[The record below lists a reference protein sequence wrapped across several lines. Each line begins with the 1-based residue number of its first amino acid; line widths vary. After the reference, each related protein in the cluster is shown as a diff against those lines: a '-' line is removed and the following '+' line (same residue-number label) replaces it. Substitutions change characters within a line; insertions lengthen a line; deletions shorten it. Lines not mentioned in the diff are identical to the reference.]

1 MIERTLILV
10 KPDGV
15 KRGLVGQ
22 IISRFESLGLKI
34 IGIKMIHPTR
44 DFAKKHYPVT
54 EEWYKKVGSNTLE
67 DSKKYNISAKKTIGT
82 EDPIAIGKKVHE
94 WNIDF
99 LTSDPLIAMVAQG
112 VHAIETVRK
121 IAGTTVPNTAQPGT
135 IRGDLSTT
143 SALHSNMKN
152 RAIQNL
158 VHTSGNK
165 DEAEREIH
173 LWFSDSELFKYEAFL
188 EKHLN

>member
-1 MIERTLILV
+1 MIERTLILI

-15 KRGLVGQ
+15 KRGLIGQ
-22 IISRFESLGLKI
+22 IISRFENLGLKI
-34 IGIKMIHPTR
+34 IGIKMIHV
-44 DFAKKHYPVT
+44 DKEFAKKHYPVT
-54 EEWYKKVGSNTLE
+54 EAWYNKVGSNTLE
-67 DSKKYNISAKKTIGT
+67 DSKKYGISAKKTIGT
-82 EDPIAIGKKVHE
+82 EDPVQIGKKVHQ
-94 WNIDF
+94 WNVEF
-99 LTSDPLIAMVAQG
+99 LTSSPLVTIVIEG

-121 IAGTTVPNTAQPGT
+121 LAGTTVPNTANPGT
-135 IRGDLSTT
+135 IRGDLATT

-165 DEAEREIH
+165 EEAQREIS
-173 LWFSDSELFKYEAFL
+173 LWFSESELYKYETFL